1 MSANTENLPLGGPAS
16 AVGAGGGSVV
26 RGFVERVKASPVAV
40 RLARGTFWSIGG
52 AIICK
57 ALTLASSVV
66 LARILGKAGFG
77 KFGLII
83 GTVATFQV
91 LANLG
96 LSATANKHVAE
107 FRKTDP
113 QRAGRIL
120 ALSGLVSVVAGISLA
135 VGLAV
140 WAPQL
145 AAGVL
150 NAPELAGPLRIAS
163 LLIFFSAA
171 GGTLVGALS
180 GFEAFKK
187 IAQINLTA
195 GVLGFPVMLAGVF
208 YWGLSGA
215 LWAVAFSAALNLL
228 LQVWTLRDQAGRAG
242 MCIDFRGCGREWKV
256 LWGFSLP
263 ALLAAMVIT
272 PVQWGCTVL
281 LVNQHDGYAQMGL
294 YNAAFQ
300 WRTAI
305 MFLPVA
311 LGNMSLSVLAS
322 LHGTREWSRYRKA
335 LRYAVA
341 VNLALV
347 AVPAGLVMIFSPQI
361 MRMYGGAF
369 TSGWPVLLI
378 MVASTLLHAPV
389 SVMNQALAS
398 TGRMWTVLGFNLLYA
413 AVLAGATLLA
423 IHLLAMGLACAILVA
438 YAAQFA
444 ALLAFMRIVRR
455 RLEGRAGGIEPAAVC
470 DRPMTSRNFDG
481 D

>member
-1 MSANTENLPLGGPAS
+1 MSANTENLPLGNPAP
-16 AVGAGGGSVV
+16 AVGAAGGGLV
-26 RGFVERVKASPVAV
+26 RGFVERVKASPVAI

-52 AIICK
+52 AAICK

-77 KFGLII
+77 KFGMVI

-96 LSATANKHVAE
+96 LSATANKHVAQ
-107 FRKTDP
+107 FRKADP
-113 QRAGRIL
+113 QKAGRIL
-120 ALSGLVSVVAGISLA
+120 ALSGMVSVAAGILLA
-135 VGLAV
+135 VGLV
-140 WAPQL
+140 VFAPQL
-145 AAGVL
+145 AAKTL

-171 GGTLVGALS
+171 SGTLIGALS

-187 IAQINLTA
+187 IAQINLIA
-195 GVLGFPVMLAGVF
+195 GVLGFPVTLAGVF

-215 LWAVAFSAALNLL
+215 LWAVAFTAALNLV
-228 LQVWTLRDQAGRAG
+228 LQVWTLRNQAGRAG
-242 MCIDFRGCGREWKV
+242 MCIDFRGCGREWNV

-281 LVNQHDGYAQMGL
+281 LVNQHDGLAQMGL
-294 YNAAFQ
+294 YTAAFQ

-322 LHGTREWSRYRKA
+322 LHGTRDWARYRKA
-335 LRYAVA
+335 LRYAIVL
-341 VNLALV
+341 NLTLV

-361 MRMYGGAF
+361 MRIYGGAF
-369 TSGWPVLLI
+369 VSGWPVLLI

-398 TGRMWTVLGFNLLYA
+398 TGRMWSVLGFNVLYA
-413 AVLAGATLLA
+413 AVLLSATLLA
-423 IHLLAMGLACAILVA
+423 IHLLAMGVACAILIA
-438 YAAQFA
+438 YAVQFA
-444 ALLAFMRIVRR
+444 ALGAFMRVVRR
-455 RLEGRAGGIEPAAVC
+455 RLEGQAAIEPPAGRERSA
-470 DRPMTSRNFDG
+470 MS
-481 D
+481 

>member
-1 MSANTENLPLGGPAS
+1 M
-16 AVGAGGGSVV
+16 V

-180 GFEAFKK
+180 GSK
-187 IAQINLTA
+187 
-195 GVLGFPVMLAGVF
+195 
-208 YWGLSGA
+208 
-215 LWAVAFSAALNLL
+215 
-228 LQVWTLRDQAGRAG
+228 R
-242 MCIDFRGCGREWKV
+242 
-256 LWGFSLP
+256 
-263 ALLAAMVIT
+263 
-272 PVQWGCTVL
+272 
-281 LVNQHDGYAQMGL
+281 
-294 YNAAFQ
+294 
-300 WRTAI
+300 
-305 MFLPVA
+305 
-311 LGNMSLSVLAS
+311 
-322 LHGTREWSRYRKA
+322 SRR
-335 LRYAVA
+335 
-341 VNLALV
+341 
-347 AVPAGLVMIFSPQI
+347 SP
-361 MRMYGGAF
+361 R
-369 TSGWPVLLI
+369 
-378 MVASTLLHAPV
+378 
-389 SVMNQALAS
+389 
-398 TGRMWTVLGFNLLYA
+398 
-413 AVLAGATLLA
+413 
-423 IHLLAMGLACAILVA
+423 
-438 YAAQFA
+438 
-444 ALLAFMRIVRR
+444 
-455 RLEGRAGGIEPAAVC
+455 
-470 DRPMTSRNFDG
+470 
-481 D
+481 